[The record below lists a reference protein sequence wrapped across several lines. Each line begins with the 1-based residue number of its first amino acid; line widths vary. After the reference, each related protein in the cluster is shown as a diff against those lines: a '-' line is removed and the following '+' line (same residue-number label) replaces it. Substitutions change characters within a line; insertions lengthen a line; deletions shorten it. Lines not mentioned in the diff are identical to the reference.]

1 MRRGLSRWSGTGA
14 HGLRQEAGGA
24 GLVQLGEEQSVVGSS
39 CCPADGHGE
48 GGRWQQPFPRRFDK
62 MENERTRGKG
72 CKSQQRIVP
81 KQVKGNIFRIRAVKY
96 LSKLQRKVVDTAPS
110 NPS

>member
-24 GLVQLGEEQSVVGSS
+24 GLAQLGEEQSVVGSS

-48 GGRWQQPFPRRFDK
+48 GGSSLFPDALTK
-62 MENERTRGKG
+62 WRTKG
-72 CKSQQRIVP
+72 QEARDAS
-81 KQVKGNIFRIRAVKY
+81 
-96 LSKLQRKVVDTAPS
+96 LSKGLFPS
-110 NPS
+110 R